1 MLVPPPSLRRKP
13 ESRRLD
19 PHDTELSP
27 TRSIAGTIVI
37 VISVNVLQ
45 LTGQGWHARRP
56 RERPMPAL
64 PVAGRSRAEL
74 PAGGAPRRLHV
85 PVLQAHVVRV
95 RPPARAR
102 RELSARDP
110 ST

>member
-37 VISVNVLQ
+37 FISVNVLQ
-45 LTGQGWHARRP
+45 LTGQG
-56 RERPMPAL
+56 
-64 PVAGRSRAEL
+64 VACPSSTRTSD
-74 PAGGAPRRLHV
+74 
-85 PVLQAHVVRV
+85 
-95 RPPARAR
+95 ARAAC
-102 RELSARDP
+102 REALAS
-110 ST
+110 